1 MVISESGR
9 SADETIRASANEL
22 EERRP
27 PRRSLQCAPRNPLA
41 RQSDGRRECRPPQNR
56 KATAKKIETE
66 NKRGVTFGAWS
77 RSRELGVGG
86 KALTTAD
93 LHPWPAEKPRV
104 NGAPA
109 LWRAAAP

>member
-1 MVISESGR
+1 M
-9 SADETIRASANEL
+9 NWK
-22 EERRP
+22 
-27 PRRSLQCAPRNPLA
+27 N
-41 RQSDGRRECRPPQNR
+41 DGRPVGRCNALRGTRWRVNPTVGANAGR
-56 KATAKKIETE
+56 RKTAKATAKKIETE

-109 LWRAAAP
+109 LWRAAP